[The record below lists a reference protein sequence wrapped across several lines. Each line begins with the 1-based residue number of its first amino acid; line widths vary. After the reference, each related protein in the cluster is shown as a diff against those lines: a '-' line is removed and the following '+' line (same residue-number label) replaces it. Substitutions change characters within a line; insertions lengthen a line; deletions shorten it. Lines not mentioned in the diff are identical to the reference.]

1 MAWRLHLS
9 DRTIKRLDIL
19 AGTPTLLAAW
29 TQANRFTCLDLQN
42 GSQRDDRTI
51 EMPVSEDRTLPAWAQ
66 FVDTLTA
73 SNGVTLPALRAPR
86 TLILATVD
94 AKYRLYQTFP
104 TEGGSP
110 EVFLD
115 VDGKEA
121 QLELDSAVFSALTMA
136 RASGLIAALD
146 AEARLHIY
154 RQHVRVG
161 VFATGLQPDE
171 EFRPTLA
178 IADDGSTLA
187 LTDGHSIVL
196 FDGEGVQRKRID
208 LHYRLGA
215 LTAAPDG
222 KRFVVSDLDANVIR
236 VYDADLLPTHQRFA
250 VDLLAEAKKS
260 QLFASSAMSS
270 AALGP
275 LAISS
280 KGVLAFALAGTVCVT
295 SLARMKANPKP

>member
-19 AGTPTLLAAW
+19 TGTPTLLAAW
-29 TQANRFTCLDLQN
+29 TQANRVTFLDLQN
-42 GSQRDDRTI
+42 GSQREDRTLD
-51 EMPVSEDRTLPAWAQ
+51 MPVSEDRALPAWAQ
-66 FVDTLTA
+66 FVAALTA
-73 SNGVTLPALRAPR
+73 SNGVCLPSVRAPR
-86 TLILATVD
+86 TLVQASID
-94 AKYRLYQTFP
+94 GKYRLYQTFP
-104 TEGGSP
+104 TESAP
-110 EVFLD
+110 QVFLD
-115 VDGKEA
+115 VDGREA
-121 QLELDSAVFSALTMA
+121 PLELDGVSFSALVMA
-136 RASGLIAALD
+136 RSSGFIAALD
-146 AEARLHIY
+146 AEAKLHLY

-161 VFATGLQPDE
+161 VFDTGLQVDE

-178 IADDGSTLA
+178 ISDDGSVLA
-187 LTDGHSIVL
+187 LTDGRSVVL
-196 FDGEGVQRKRID
+196 TDAEGAQRKRVD

-215 LTAAPDG
+215 LTSSADG

-236 VYDADLLPTHQRFA
+236 IYDADLAPTHQRYA

-280 KGVLAFALAGTVCVT
+280 KGVLAFALAGTICVT